1 MFEDSEG
8 SLSLSESNSSNEFL
22 VVSFD
27 FQVFCIKLTLSSSRI
42 QQNPPPQPDK
52 TKPAYDDEIV
62 QARYKAFL
70 QEQGLS
76 PDFGCEL
83 TDSESE
89 FSDDSEDLEEW
100 TRISKQMIDSSD
112 DSGDEKVKPKLDSSV
127 NKLPSF
133 HGSNFVCEICKKSFG
148 YKRNLQTHWMMNHS
162 EAEWNPVQI
171 AFHQQTTDNLGVV
184 CGICKKIIKFK
195 GNLLRHLKVMH
206 PERDLTQARTLS
218 TALNVQNREQTVGGK
233 YRCNIV
239 QCQKS
244 FKTSSSLQNHLAR
257 HAGKIS

>member
-1 MFEDSEG
+1 V
-8 SLSLSESNSSNEFL
+8 L
-22 VVSFD
+22 
-27 FQVFCIKLTLSSSRI
+27 CIKLTLSSSRL
-42 QQNPPPQPDK
+42 QQNPLPQPDK
-52 TKPAYDDEIV
+52 IKSAYDDDIS

-83 TDSESE
+83 TGSESE
-89 FSDDSEDLEEW
+89 FSDGSEDLEEW

-112 DSGDEKVKPKLDSSV
+112 DSGDEKVEPKLDSSV

-148 YKRNLQTHWMMNHS
+148 YKRNLLAHLKKNHS
-162 EAEWNPVQI
+162 EADRNAAQKVS
-171 AFHQQTTDNLGVV
+171 HQQITNNSVV
-184 CGICKKIIKFK
+184 CRICKKIIKFK
-195 GNLLRHLKVMH
+195 CNMSRHLKEVH
-206 PERDLTQARTLS
+206 PEYYRTQALKLANS
-218 TALNVQNREQTVGGK
+218 SKFQNREQTGI

-244 FKTSSSLQNHLAR
+244 FKTSSGLKRHSKS